1 MAGRSRLVGV
11 DVARGLAVLG
21 MFGAHLLTTDDLV
34 WSDPSS
40 WDGLVDGRSSILFA
54 TLAGVSVALLTGRTS
69 PPTGDALVRARLVL
83 LVRAV
88 LVFAAGSA
96 VQLLITP
103 VGVILEYYAVLFV
116 LAVPLL
122 RWRPRSLFLLAG
134 GVVVVLNP
142 LVHLLL
148 VPWVSVETGGGGVLG
163 GLVLLGQYPVAIWV
177 AFLVVGLG
185 VGRLDLTAVR
195 VRVGL
200 VVVGL
205 VGAVVGYAAGPVLG
219 VGEQAETFPE
229 TALGELP
236 RWQDLVPPVGQLL
249 STAPHSGTPAEVVAS
264 GGFALAVLGVCLLV
278 ADRLRRVLLPLAA
291 VGSMPLSAY
300 CLQLVGIALLG
311 DSVFSTADGG
321 VGHWVLF
328 AGTALVVCTVW
339 SQTLGRGPLERGIGL
354 VTARAL
360 RG

>member
-1 MAGRSRLVGV
+1 M
-11 DVARGLAVLG
+11 LG
-21 MFGAHLLTTDDLV
+21 MFGAHLLTTSDLV
-34 WSDPSS
+34 WGDPST
-40 WDGLVDGRSSILFA
+40 WNGLVDGRSSILFA

-69 PPTGDALVRARLVL
+69 PPSGDALVRARLVL

-96 VQLLITP
+96 VQLLRTP

-122 RWRPRSLFLLAG
+122 RWAPRSLFLLAG
-134 GVVVVLNP
+134 GLVVVLNP

-148 VPWVSVETGGGGVLG
+148 VPWVGVGTGGGGVLG
-163 GLVLLGQYPVAIWV
+163 GLVLLGQYPVAIWIT
-177 AFLVVGLG
+177 FLVVGLA
-185 VGRLDLTAVR
+185 VGRSDLTAVR

-200 VVVGL
+200 VVGGL
-205 VGAVVGYAAGPVLG
+205 VAAVAGYAAGPLLG
-219 VGEQAETFPE
+219 VGDPPAVEPVTSSVA
-229 TALGELP
+229 ELP
-236 RWQDLVPPVGQLL
+236 RWQELVPPVGQLL

-264 GGFALAVLGVCLLV
+264 GGFALAVLGVCLLA
-278 ADRLRRVLLPLAA
+278 ADRLRLVLLPLAA

-311 DSVFSTADGG
+311 DSVFATADGG
-321 VGHWVLF
+321 LGHWVLF
-328 AGTALVVCTVW
+328 AGTALAVCTGW
-339 SQTLGRGPLERGIGL
+339 SLVLGRGPLERGIGL